1 MACNTVVVVSPGRG
15 RSSAEEP
22 VDIFGRDLGPDR
34 RAQVVEAVGCQVV
47 VEVAVTRRERQH
59 LDARTGRK
67 FGLGRGGLRA
77 HCVDIAG
84 DIEAAHG
91 R

>member
-15 RSSAEEP
+15 RSAAEEP

-59 LDARTGRK
+59 LDAALAASSTWVATA
-67 FGLGRGGLRA
+67 LSPAASVSRA
-77 HCVDIAG
+77 T
-84 DIEAAHG
+84 
-91 R
+91 